1 MLFNPHVINTKF
13 VDYQYIYYANYDFFL
28 NEKIDLSSIE
38 NYDYEY
44 LLINFDRFDIV
55 KERYL
60 NINNKLNY
68 KFYTNNILK
77 YDILNINDI
86 NFFGLKIN
94 YLNNNNIIKLFDLI
108 IKYNYFISIQDF
120 TFYLTYEIPQIKK
133 LVKRFDY
140 YNSQLI

>member
-1 MLFNPHVINTKF
+1 M
-13 VDYQYIYYANYDFFL
+13 
-28 NEKIDLSSIE
+28 
-38 NYDYEY
+38 YDYEY
-44 LLINFDRFDIV
+44 LLINLDKFDIN
-55 KERYL
+55 KEKYL

-77 YDILNINDI
+77 YDILSINDI

-120 TFYLTYEIPQIKK
+120 TFYLEYEIQQIKK
-133 LVKRFDY
+133 LIKTFDY